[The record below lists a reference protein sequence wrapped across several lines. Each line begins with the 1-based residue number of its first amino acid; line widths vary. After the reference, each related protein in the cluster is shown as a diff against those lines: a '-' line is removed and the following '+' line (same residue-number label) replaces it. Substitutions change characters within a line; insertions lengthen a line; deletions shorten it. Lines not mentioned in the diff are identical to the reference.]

1 MTSTK
6 GAWATSAMGV
16 KSLSMSKGSLLRSA
30 GTTVRQMLD
39 LCRSLQGLHYQ
50 VAYTGNYPTL
60 LALAARGEVLTL
72 SALVSAAHAVRAGEL
87 VAVPVSE
94 PQWRQRSLQ
103 VLTLQGQ
110 TPSTPVI
117 GFRDYLIEMALKRG
131 QARDGTARKQNE
143 QV

>member
-1 MTSTK
+1 
-6 GAWATSAMGV
+6 
-16 KSLSMSKGSLLRSA
+16 
-30 GTTVRQMLD
+30 MLD
-39 LCRSLQGLHYQ
+39 LCCSLQGLHYQ

-131 QARDGTARKQNE
+131 QARDGTARKRNE